1 MKKSRKKWLIIVN
14 AITSLRIIGS
24 AFLFPIYF
32 KYGQNVMGIILTVLF
47 LTDWIDGYLARKYN
61 VSTFFGSIMDSICDK
76 VMAIVS
82 CIILCFINKYF
93 IISIILELL
102 IFFVNTFVLTQ
113 KGNIKSSLIG
123 KGKMWVLSI
132 CVILGFFL
140 SKDGNAVVNLSIAIP
155 AIIAELVTLY
165 DYLKK
170 GSKVK
175 IEITTKKPNYKSF
188 KEIKKMLFSP
198 EFYELHKDDEGLIT
212 HIYKNE

>member
-14 AITSLRIIGS
+14 LITSMRIIGS
-24 AFLFPIYF
+24 VFLFPIYF

-47 LTDWIDGYLARKYN
+47 LTDWIDGYLARKYY

-82 CIILCFINKYF
+82 CVILCFINKYF
-93 IISIILELL
+93 IIAIILESL
-102 IFFVNTFVLTQ
+102 IFIVNTFVLTQ

-132 CVILGFFL
+132 CVILGFFF
-140 SKDGNAVVNLSIAIP
+140 SKEGKTILNVLIASP
-155 AIIAELVTLY
+155 AILAELVTLY

-175 IEITTKKPNYKSF
+175 VEIVAKKPQYKPF
-188 KEIKKMLFSP
+188 KEIKGMLFSP
-198 EFYELHKDDEGLIT
+198 EFYDAHKDDEGLIT
-212 HIYKNE
+212 HIYK

>member
-1 MKKSRKKWLIIVN
+1 MKKGRKKWLIIVN
-14 AITSLRIIGS
+14 MITLTRIIGS
-24 AFLFPIYF
+24 IFLFPIYF
-32 KYGQNVMGIILTVLF
+32 KYGQNVMGIILTILF

-82 CIILCFINKYF
+82 CVILCFINKYF
-93 IISIILELL
+93 IIAIIIEAL
-102 IFFVNTFVLTQ
+102 IFITNTFILTQ

-132 CVILGFFL
+132 CVILGFFF
-140 SKDGNAVVNLSIAIP
+140 SKEGRTVVNLLIAGP
-155 AIIAELVTLY
+155 AILAELITFY

-170 GSKVK
+170 GSNVKV
-175 IEITTKKPNYKSF
+175 EIVAQKPHYKSF

-198 EFYELHKDDEGLIT
+198 EFYDNHKDDEGLIT
-212 HIYKNE
+212 HIYKSE